1 MHGGIQLYRNL
12 GIFTVDRYLLVILI
26 LMIGGM
32 IIMASQMRWL
42 EFYMMLGGA
51 VTVIMYSAYK
61 NRRRYKRK
69 R

>member
-1 MHGGIQLYRNL
+1 M
-12 GIFTVDRYLLVILI
+12 DRYLMVILV

-32 IIMASQMRWL
+32 IIMATQTRWL

-51 VTVIMYSAYK
+51 ITVIMYSAYK
-61 NRRRYKRK
+61 NRRQYKRK